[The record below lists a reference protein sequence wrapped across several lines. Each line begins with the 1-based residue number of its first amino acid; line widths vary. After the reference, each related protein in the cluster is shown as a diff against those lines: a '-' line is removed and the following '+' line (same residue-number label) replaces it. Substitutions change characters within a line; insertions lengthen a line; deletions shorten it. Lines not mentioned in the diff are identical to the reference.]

1 MLKLNYSRWQMI
13 KSKHASTMIYS
24 LMLGLVILIMT
35 IALAPSGKQV
45 IDDAMNAS
53 TSDFIGLD
61 CDNDSI
67 SNFDKATCVVTD
79 FSLFWFFGA
88 LICIAGAVVGGRIIF
103 Q

>member
-1 MLKLNYSRWQMI
+1 MSKLNYLKLTMN
-13 KSKHASTMIYS
+13 KKASVVIYS
-24 LMLGLVILIMT
+24 LMVGLVILILA
-35 IALAPSGKQV
+35 IALAPAGKQV
-45 IDDAMNAS
+45 MDDAMNAS